1 MDQKTERLL
10 DWYDRNARSMP
21 WRGERDPYRI
31 WVSEIMLQQTRVET
45 VTGYYD
51 RFLRTFPTLRSLA
64 EAAEEDVLKQ
74 WEGLGYYSRARNL
87 RSGAEQVLR
96 EYGGRIPSDPAE
108 LRRIRGIGAYTA
120 AAVASIAFGVRAA
133 AVDGNVVRVISRLY
147 GVEEDVTEREVRRRV
162 ERLADGLT
170 PPERPGDHNQAMMDL
185 GATVCVPGTP
195 DCGACPLRGLCEA
208 ERNGNAPELPRASR
222 AKPPREILFDLFLL
236 YSGNRVLMRRRTEKL
251 LEGMWCF
258 PMAEGR
264 KTPEERAGE
273 IRKKWGWQPERTRF
287 RGEAK
292 HIFTHQIWRMALYEA
307 EVPPGTEAPAGYEW
321 IPLNGLGAVPLPA
334 AVKAAAE
341 LARKR
346 AEAGETIRSGEISRN
361 YEKTRDFR

>member
-51 RFLRTFPTLRSLA
+51 RFLRTFLTLRSLA

-133 AVDGNVVRVISRLY
+133 AVDGNVVRV
-147 GVEEDVTEREVRRRV
+147 T
-162 ERLADGLT
+162 
-170 PPERPGDHNQAMMDL
+170 
-185 GATVCVPGTP
+185 
-195 DCGACPLRGLCEA
+195 
-208 ERNGNAPELPRASR
+208 LP
-222 AKPPREILFDLFLL
+222 F
-236 YSGNRVLMRRRTEKL
+236 N
-251 LEGMWCF
+251 
-258 PMAEGR
+258 
-264 KTPEERAGE
+264 
-273 IRKKWGWQPERTRF
+273 
-287 RGEAK
+287 
-292 HIFTHQIWRMALYEA
+292 
-307 EVPPGTEAPAGYEW
+307 
-321 IPLNGLGAVPLPA
+321 
-334 AVKAAAE
+334 
-341 LARKR
+341 
-346 AEAGETIRSGEISRN
+346 TIRIHYYLN
-361 YEKTRDFR
+361 T

>member
-195 DCGACPLRGLCEA
+195 DCGTCPLRGLCEA
-208 ERNGNAPELPRASR
+208 EAAADGEAAGGDVVLSDGGRAENPGGKSRGNPEEMGMAAGEDALPR
-222 AKPPREILFDLFLL
+222 
-236 YSGNRVLMRRRTEKL
+236 
-251 LEGMWCF
+251 
-258 PMAEGR
+258 
-264 KTPEERAGE
+264 
-273 IRKKWGWQPERTRF
+273 
-287 RGEAK
+287 RGEAYF
-292 HIFTHQIWRMALYEA
+292 HPSDLADGPVR
-307 EVPPGTEAPAGYEW
+307 GGSSAGKR
-321 IPLNGLGAVPLPA
+321 GAGRL
-334 AVKAAAE
+334 
-341 LARKR
+341 
-346 AEAGETIRSGEISRN
+346 
-361 YEKTRDFR
+361 